1 MAKIP
6 KKELM
11 IPKHNEDLIITKQV
25 QETMDKIDRL
35 QKMKYPCLLVGHA
48 GVGKNQLINEVAH
61 KNQQTV
67 IKINCSGDMR
77 TSSLLGRVTPSETG
91 KFVWDDG
98 LIITAIREGHWLILD
113 EINSLDADILFAL
126 HGLIDDGFITLA
138 NNSEVVM
145 AHENFRLFAT
155 MNPISYFG
163 VKTLNQALAD
173 RFAIIEVGFDE
184 EIDQALIKQL
194 KYGKDV
200 QASLMMLIINIRN
213 EYELQEIS
221 QNFGH
226 RTLSNVVRLCEYFDL
241 MDALNM
247 AYCNK
252 LPETQR
258 ASIKTLFK
266 DLAQVVQLQHT
277 EGQQLKTKGTPK
289 QAKPTGGS
297 VVQGVDVD
305 ALINILQDGNRH

>member
-1 MAKIP
+1 MAKTF
-6 KKELM
+6 EREMM
-11 IPKHNEDLIITKQV
+11 IPKHNESLIITPKV
-25 QETMDKIDRL
+25 QKTMDDIDKL
-35 QKMKYPCLLVGHA
+35 QEMKYPCLLVGHA
-48 GVGKNQLINEVAH
+48 GVGKNQLISEVAN
-61 KNQQTV
+61 KRQQTV

-77 TSSLLGRVTPSETG
+77 TSSLLGRVAPNEDG

-145 AHENFRLFAT
+145 CHENFRLFAT

-173 RFAIIEVGFDE
+173 RFAMIEVGFDE
-184 EIDQALIKQL
+184 EIDIALVKQL
-194 KYGKDV
+194 KYPKDV
-200 QASLMMLIINIRN
+200 QNALLVLIRNIRA
-213 EYELQEIS
+213 EYERQEIS

-226 RTLSNVVRLCEYFDL
+226 RTLSNVVRLAEHFEL
-241 MDALNM
+241 MDAIDM
-247 AYCNK
+247 AYSNK
-252 LPETQR
+252 LPDTQR
-258 ASIKTLFK
+258 GSIKTMFK
-266 DLAQVVQLQHT
+266 DLAQTIQTQRPT
-277 EGQQLKTKGTPK
+277 QGLKSKSSTPS
-289 QAKPTGGS
+289 KPTGGK

-305 ALINILQDGNRH
+305 ALLNILQDGSKP